1 VCKPALFLTVTVD
14 TNIRCRVKFWLILPQ
29 RRSRPMPELMTK
41 YTNYRFGNA
50 RKFVNNLSTMLHN
63 ECALSKLGIE

>member
-1 VCKPALFLTVTVD
+1 
-14 TNIRCRVKFWLILPQ
+14 
-29 RRSRPMPELMTK
+29 MPELMTK